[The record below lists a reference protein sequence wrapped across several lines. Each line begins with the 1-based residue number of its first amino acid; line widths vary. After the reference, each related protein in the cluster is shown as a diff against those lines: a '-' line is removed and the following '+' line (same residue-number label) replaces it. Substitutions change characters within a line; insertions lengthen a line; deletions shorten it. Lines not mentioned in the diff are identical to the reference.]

1 MAIRIALACNE
12 TGALRAIH
20 KADDAVVTQHEHLRE
35 LADSRSSVRIAA
47 SHREQELVLGRS
59 QTMLHR
65 LLLTPTQELT
75 QAGAQAQKLL
85 VLLVGQLIMHGTNI
99 SLCDIGVRPVG
110 GVPRK
115 PGFSMFETLAHTER
129 SRLPPIQAPRAR
141 IAPRRGLL
149 VLVVC
154 LALIP
159 ASAQAATTHVDGI
172 SDQSLP
178 AWNGSFADSSFA
190 SFFRTSW
197 VGQIAFAR
205 YVVQWNTMA
214 EASSGANPDGDY
226 RERFEAWLEDVRAL
240 GLTPVL
246 ALTSYNGVYPSAAGE
261 YQRELEQL
269 LTQADGLQAPVA
281 YVEAWNEPNN
291 QGNEPAAT
299 AGEIADWADAVCDQ
313 RACQLIAGDFEDAP
327 SLPSYE
333 HEYIGALVLAED
345 LGHTP
350 YRSVKAHSDVPVLRF
365 EQALPDRPT
374 QLVHRDRRLLLP
386 ERSSARRSRQA
397 SDASYLVNDLIPA
410 IAPTHVF
417 YYGFMAGRRSA
428 VRREA
433 RPTASC
439 IAPRSPRAAAGV
451 VFAGPDRALEPKR
464 VSPADYSRS
473 TSAQARRWG
482 YSSVTR
488 LR

>member
-226 RERFEAWLEDVRAL
+226 RERFEAWLKDVRAL

-261 YQRELEQL
+261 YQREFEQL

-333 HEYIGALVLAED
+333 HEYIGALSFSPRIW
-345 LGHTP
+345 GIHP

-365 EQALPDRPT
+365 EQALPDHGADT
-374 QLVHRDRRLLLP
+374 QLWFTEIGAYYCLNGQVLG
-386 ERSSARRSRQA
+386 EAEQA

-410 IAPTHVF
+410 TAPTHVF
-417 YYGFMAGRRSA
+417 YYGFMAGGEEEVPCA
-428 VRREA
+428 A
-433 RPTASC
+433 RGASDSELYR
-439 IAPRSPRAAAGV
+439 APGQPRAAAGV
-451 VFAGPDRALEPKR
+451 VFAGPDRALELEASLASGLQPF
-464 VSPADYSRS
+464 D
-473 TSAQARRWG
+473 
-482 YSSVTR
+482 
-488 LR
+488 

>member
-1 MAIRIALACNE
+1 MAAQRQNPAYRSAKE
-12 TGALRAIH
+12 KPRFGGA
-20 KADDAVVTQHEHLRE
+20 
-35 LADSRSSVRIAA
+35 
-47 SHREQELVLGRS
+47 
-59 QTMLHR
+59 
-65 LLLTPTQELT
+65 
-75 QAGAQAQKLL
+75 
-85 VLLVGQLIMHGTNI
+85 
-99 SLCDIGVRPVG
+99 SLCSR
-110 GVPRK
+110 
-115 PGFSMFETLAHTER
+115 LAHTER

-190 SFFRTSW
+190 SFFRANW
-197 VGQIAFAR
+197 GEQIAFAR

-226 RERFEAWLEDVRAL
+226 RERFEAWLEDVRGL

-246 ALTSYNGVYPSAAGE
+246 ALTSYNGVYPSAPGE

-269 LTQADGLQAPVA
+269 LTQADRLQAPVA

-291 QGNEPAAT
+291 QGNEPAAR

-333 HEYIGALVLAED
+333 HEYIGALSFSPAIW
-345 LGHTP
+345 GIHP
-350 YRSVKAHSDVPVLRF
+350 YRSVKAHSDVPVVRF
-365 EQALPDRPT
+365 EQALPDHGADT
-374 QLVHRDRRLLLP
+374 QLWFTEIGAYYCLHGQVLGALFAALAGCVAGRAGNDRRAGDR
-386 ERSSARRSRQA
+386 ERSAELGILAGVRGGELRRLCERTS
-397 SDASYLVNDLIPA
+397 
-410 IAPTHVF
+410 PTRGGLHEHVRGAF
-417 YYGFMAGRRSA
+417 FG
-428 VRREA
+428 REA
-433 RPTASC
+433 PVFGRDALV
-439 IAPRSPRAAAGV
+439 IGRADHDGV
-451 VFAGPDRALEPKR
+451 V
-464 VSPADYSRS
+464 
-473 TSAQARRWG
+473 
-482 YSSVTR
+482 
-488 LR
+488 

>member
-129 SRLPPIQAPRAR
+129 SRLPPIQTPRAR

-333 HEYIGALVLAED
+333 HEYIGALSFSPRIW
-345 LGHTP
+345 GIHP

-365 EQALPDRPT
+365 EQALPDHGADT
-374 QLVHRDRRLLLP
+374 QLWFTEIGAYYCLNGQVLG
-386 ERSSARRSRQA
+386 EAEQA

-410 IAPTHVF
+410 TAPTHVF
-417 YYGFMAGRRSA
+417 YYGFMAGGEEEVPCA
-428 VRREA
+428 A
-433 RPTASC
+433 RGASDSELYR
-439 IAPRSPRAAAGV
+439 APGQPRTAAGV
-451 VFAGPDRALEPKR
+451 VFAGPDRALELEASLASGLQPF
-464 VSPADYSRS
+464 D
-473 TSAQARRWG
+473 
-482 YSSVTR
+482 
-488 LR
+488 